1 MSELTRKAWKAYF
14 RGNYL
19 QAGDF
24 YKAAGELEK
33 ASRMYLKGGDLRAA
47 AEVEETLGRVTQA
60 VEYLL
65 RAGDPNSAAL
75 LLGRHGHYTRAAQVY
90 AEAGNKVQAAAMALK
105 GGNQALASQLLEQAG
120 RYMEAGRLAFQSGNV
135 GRALL
140 LFEKVLKQLPDSDSL
155 TPSEALQQREQ
166 LMEVARYFEEGE
178 AYDRAAEIHE
188 RLNDLLGAAQ
198 CYEAAKQ
205 YEKAAEY
212 YRRVGAL
219 DRLGALGQKGA
230 GAPLAV
236 QAEALAARGDA
247 EEAARL
253 FAEAGLKDRA
263 AALYEECGHL
273 AAAAE
278 LRRELGDFEMAG
290 NLFYRSQ
297 AFLPAAQCYEQAHL
311 FTMAEQC
318 YLKAGDNSRA
328 ARMAFEAGHWE
339 RAVALASEEEDRRAF
354 LERIQAFP
362 DNPPERVR
370 LSLLKTRLFLDLGEP
385 SVAAACLE
393 GVSPG
398 SLDEEAWYHYLTGRV
413 REALGNAP
421 GAEEAYKKA
430 LAVNVSFE
438 DAKKRLE
445 AVKQWSA
452 RPARQRD
459 RYGEVG
465 PAWADSLGPWVRAED
480 TLLRTP
486 VLLHRIADSRGLS
499 PGLFEPEHLER
510 LLSLRHPSILGLR
523 DAIPTAGGPE
533 FVYEDFGGRPLT
545 EWVAEGYRPSG
556 HAALEKLRPILE
568 ALAEAHRRGL
578 PHNRLGAEHVLMD
591 REGRVRLHG
600 FGLFPPQPRR
610 SPADTGA
617 PSVEPAEFQTDPGPD
632 LRAAA
637 GLVAGLLLGSF
648 DAPFLPGAPF
658 PPPELDISAPAGE
671 FLARLAGRDPDRA
684 YKTIEEA
691 LHDLAAQE
699 LHPGVLVAGRYEIL
713 EELGR
718 GGMGQ
723 VFRVRDRELGEEVAL
738 KTLRRRP
745 EMTEEA
751 RARFLREI
759 KLSRRITHPNVVRV
773 YDFGVWRDTLFLTM
787 EFIPGKT
794 LSQWVREGSHL
805 KANLRQKVEILR
817 GIAAGLH
824 EAHKAGV
831 IHRDLKPQNVILTPS
846 GIPKILDFGIA
857 HANLEESGE
866 LTQEGHF
873 VGSPKYVSPEQ
884 IQGLPLDPR
893 SDIYALGLL
902 AYFLLTGQDAFTGD
916 KSGLI
921 LLKQLRE
928 MPPPPSRFHRLPP
941 TLERLVMAC
950 LAKKPE
956 ERPASMEEVSR
967 LLKEI
972 A

>member
-19 QAGDF
+19 QAGDL
-24 YKAAGELEK
+24 YKAAGNLEK

-47 AEVEETLGRVTQA
+47 AEVEEALGRISQA

-75 LLGRHGHYTRAAQVY
+75 VLGRHGHYTRAAQVY

-105 GGNQALASQLLEQAG
+105 GNNRALASQLLEQAG
-120 RYMEAGRLAFQSGNV
+120 RVMEAGRLAFQSGNV

-140 LFEKVLKQLPDSDSL
+140 LFEKVLKQLPDAGSL

-188 RLNDLLGAAQ
+188 RLNNLLEAAQ

-219 DRLGALGQKGA
+219 DRLGALGEKGA
-230 GAPLAV
+230 RAPLAV
-236 QAEALAARGDA
+236 QAEAMAARG
-247 EEAARL
+247 ETQEAARL
-253 FAEAGLKDRA
+253 FAQAGLKDRA

-290 NLFYRSQ
+290 NLFYRTQ
-297 AFLPAAQCYEQAHL
+297 AFLPAAQCFEQAHL

-318 YLKAGDNSRA
+318 YLKAGDNPRA

-339 RAVALASEEEDRRAF
+339 RAVALASEEEDRRTF
-354 LERIQAFP
+354 LARIQAFP
-362 DNPPERVR
+362 DNPAERVR
-370 LSLLKTRLFLDLGEP
+370 VALLKARLFLDLGEP
-385 SVAAACLE
+385 SMASTCLE
-393 GVSPG
+393 GISPG
-398 SLDEEAWYHYLTGRV
+398 SLDEEAWFHYLTGRA
-413 REALGNAP
+413 REALGDAP
-421 GAEEAYKKA
+421 GAAEAYHKA

-438 DAKKRLE
+438 DAKTRLQ
-445 AVKQWSA
+445 ALKPWSD
-452 RPARQRD
+452 RPARHRD
-459 RYGEVG
+459 RYRETG
-465 PAWADSLGPWVRAED
+465 PGWVDSLGPWVRAED
-480 TLLRTP
+480 TLLHTP
-486 VLLHRIADSRGLS
+486 VLLHRIENLRPLASVL
-499 PGLFEPEHLER
+499 LEPDHLER
-510 LLSLRHPSILGLR
+510 ILSLRHASILGLR
-523 DAIPTAGGPE
+523 DALPSPGGLE
-533 FVYEDFGGRPLT
+533 LVYEDFEGRPLT
-545 EWVAEGYRPSG
+545 EWVSEGYRPSG

-568 ALAEAHRRGL
+568 GLAEAHRRGL
-578 PHNRLGAEHVLMD
+578 PHNRLEAENVLMD
-591 REGRVRLHG
+591 REGRIRLHG
-600 FGLFPPQPRR
+600 FGLFAPQPRPTSTEP
-610 SPADTGA
+610 SP
-617 PSVEPAEFQTDPGPD
+617 PSDGPMDHPTDPVPD
-632 LRAAA
+632 LRSAAF
-637 GLVAGLLLGSF
+637 LVAGLLSGNLET
-648 DAPFLPGAPF
+648 PF
-658 PPPELDISAPAGE
+658 PPGEPFPPSDLDLSPA
-671 FLARLAGRDPDRA
+671 ARDLLVRMAGRDPVRA
-684 YKTIEEA
+684 HTTFEEA

-773 YDFGVWRDTLFLTM
+773 YDFGVWRDILFLTM

-794 LSQWVREGSHL
+794 LSQWVREGGHL

-817 GIAAGLH
+817 GVAAGLS

-857 HANLEESGE
+857 YANLEESGE

-902 AYFLLTGQDAFTGD
+902 AYFLLTGQDAFTGEQ
-916 KSGLI
+916 SGLI
-921 LLKQLRE
+921 LLKQLKE
-928 MPPPPSRFHRLPP
+928 MPPPPSRFFRLPP
-941 TLERLVMAC
+941 TLDRLVMAC

-956 ERPASMEEVSR
+956 ERPASLEEVIR

>member
-19 QAGDF
+19 QAGDL

-47 AEVEETLGRVTQA
+47 AEVEEALGRVTQA

-75 LLGRHGHYTRAAQVY
+75 VLGRHGHYTRAAQVY

-105 GGNQALASQLLEQAG
+105 GNNQALASQLLEQAG
-120 RYMEAGRLAFQSGNV
+120 RYMEAGRLAFQAGNV

-188 RLNDLLGAAQ
+188 RLNNLLEAAQ

-205 YEKAAEY
+205 FEKAAEY
-212 YRRVGAL
+212 YRRLGAL
-219 DRLGALGQKGA
+219 DRLGALTEKGA
-230 GAPLAV
+230 RAPLAV
-236 QAEALAARGDA
+236 QAEALAARGET

-290 NLFYRSQ
+290 NLFYRTQ

-318 YLKAGDNSRA
+318 YLKAGDNPRA

-339 RAVALASEEEDRRAF
+339 RAVALATEEEDRRAF
-354 LERIQAFP
+354 LARIQAFP

-370 LSLLKTRLFLDLGEP
+370 VSLLKARLFLDLGEP
-385 SVAAACLE
+385 SVAATCLE
-393 GVSPG
+393 GISPG

-413 REALGNAP
+413 REALGDAP
-421 GAEEAYKKA
+421 AAEEAYKKA

-438 DAKKRLE
+438 DAQKRLE

-459 RYGEVG
+459 RYGETG

-486 VLLHRIADSRGLS
+486 VLLHRIADPRLLA
-499 PGLFEPEHLER
+499 PVVFEPEHLER
-510 LLSLRHPSILGLR
+510 LLSLRHTSILGIR
-523 DAIPTAGGPE
+523 DALPGPAGLE
-533 FVYEDFGGRPLT
+533 LVHEDFGGRPLT

-578 PHNRLGAEHVLMD
+578 PHNRLKAENVLMD

-610 SPADTGA
+610 TTADTGA
-617 PSVEPAEFQTDPGPD
+617 PSDAPAEFHTDPSPD
-632 LRAAA
+632 LRDAAI
-637 GLVAGLLLGSF
+637 LVAGLLRGNLE
-648 DAPFLPGAPF
+648 APFPSGEPF
-658 PPPELDISAPAGE
+658 PPPDLNLSPAARDL
-671 FLARLAGRDPDRA
+671 LARLAGRDPDHA
-684 YKTIEEA
+684 YATFEEA
-691 LHDLAAQE
+691 LNDLAAQE

-787 EFIPGKT
+787 EYIPGKT

-817 GIAAGLH
+817 GIAAGLA

-857 HANLEESGE
+857 HANLDESGE

-928 MPPPPSRFHRLPP
+928 MPPPPSRVLRLPP
-941 TLERLVMAC
+941 TLDRLVMAC

-956 ERPASMEEVSR
+956 ERPASLEEVTR